1 MTERTD
7 TIAAIEAYLKEY
19 PQGRYAGAA
28 RIRLAALTKPA
39 VPAVTTLGQA
49 PSSDPET
56 SLWNEVKTSGSREYL
71 ETYLKQYSKGKYAA
85 LAKVELK
92 KLDEQEKQQK
102 EQADQNA
109 WDQAKAEHTPTAYMR
124 YLQRYP
130 TGRFAALAEPARQK
144 ALNDAIERD
153 KAEAERKISEVQE
166 AVKRE
171 ETVHWQK
178 AQNAKD
184 SATVL
189 AYLDR
194 YPNGRYITEAKI
206 RFDALKREEDEIR
219 PGKVFKDC
227 VECPEMIVIPA
238 GSFEMGSNKVE
249 NEKPVH
255 QVILRAFAMG
265 KTEVTQGQWKA
276 IMGNN
281 PSRFDN
287 CGDTCPVERVS
298 WNDAKEFISKLNVK
312 TGKTYRL
319 PSEAEWEY
327 ACRAGG
333 THEFCGSDDVDS
345 VARYFILVA
354 GPGSV
359 AAKEA
364 NAWGIYDMSGNVMEL
379 TEDCWNSNYSSAPTD
394 GTARTSGD
402 CTRRALRGGSW
413 DAFASNSRAAKR
425 LPGAT
430 TFRTMQIGFRVV
442 RMLP

>member
-1 MTERTD
+1 M
-7 TIAAIEAYLKEY
+7 
-19 PQGRYAGAA
+19 
-28 RIRLAALTKPA
+28 
-39 VPAVTTLGQA
+39 
-49 PSSDPET
+49 
-56 SLWNEVKTSGSREYL
+56 
-71 ETYLKQYSKGKYAA
+71 
-85 LAKVELK
+85 
-92 KLDEQEKQQK
+92 
-102 EQADQNA
+102 
-109 WDQAKAEHTPTAYMR
+109 
-124 YLQRYP
+124 
-130 TGRFAALAEPARQK
+130 
-144 ALNDAIERD
+144 
-153 KAEAERKISEVQE
+153 
-166 AVKRE
+166 
-171 ETVHWQK
+171 
-178 AQNAKD
+178 
-184 SATVL
+184 
-189 AYLDR
+189 
-194 YPNGRYITEAKI
+194 
-206 RFDALKREEDEIR
+206 
-219 PGKVFKDC
+219 C
-227 VECPEMIVIPA
+227 
-238 GSFEMGSNKVE
+238 
-249 NEKPVH
+249 
-255 QVILRAFAMG
+255 